1 MRAKIIQFKERMM
14 YIKKLVFLMV
24 MVTCGLTHSFSNIML
39 EPYHWWDGRGEQIP
53 YLLSL

>member
-24 MVTCGLTHSFSNIML
+24 MVTCGLTHYFSNIML